1 MNMLLAHIWNKGLK
15 ISKHILME
23 VHECKT
29 WALYSKKLKKHHSG
43 FISSQTKS
51 GQAEKKEKKKK
62 SFRSIPTRPG
72 LENSQKNSKNEET
85 SFWHYF

>member
-51 GQAEKKEKKKK
+51 GQAEKKEIKKNC
-62 SFRSIPTRPG
+62 SDPFLHNPG
-72 LENSQKNSKNEET
+72 
-85 SFWHYF
+85 